1 MILAP
6 GSSEIMTVSIAA
18 ATRTKPTNFKICQH
32 CILLKN
38 ALKSVSGSLTH
49 MLNAILWIFRN
60 LDPFR
65 P

>member
-1 MILAP
+1 
-6 GSSEIMTVSIAA
+6 MTVSIAA

-38 ALKSVSGSLTH
+38 ALKSVSGSLTP